1 MNKLASSS
9 FTLALMVIPL
19 ATILAI
25 EELPLTV
32 FAIGKYANRK
42 TDVVYNN
49 NLNINRKLMI
59 SRAEALEI
67 TVEGET
73 EDGYD
78 FIIIHDQ
85 NKNRVRRLSG
95 MINEKLVVKGDTIY
109 VNFVSDGR
117 TTKDGIVLKIASS
130 SLFSELKSRLTD
142 VTLSVLKEGTGAV
155 YKNLSH
161 QLERFK
167 QLQILAQTQPVDRI
181 AAQTITELLAV
192 AQAYR
197 QIAAQEETIMNLHQA
212 KLKQLDSLKT
222 ETLANLEQVKQEQNK
237 YYKLLSETQAQLH
250 KNQSN
255 VVDQQKEQLSIPV
268 YKRILAK
275 LIQQQDNWEA
285 LSRYQEQLT
294 LQLQDYSKAVSL
306 LLYFLRIN
314 ADLYEQTTTVAL
326 MQTAQIVELNEL
338 TDLSELQKIITRIS
352 SKEQDLK
359 TLLEKIQNI
368 NFETKE
374 TKTN

>member
-19 ATILAI
+19 ATAFAI
-25 EELPLTV
+25 EESPLTV

-42 TDVVYNN
+42 TDVAYNN

-95 MINEKLVVKGDTIY
+95 TINEKLVVKGDTIY

-117 TTKDGIVLKIASS
+117 TIKDGMVLKIASS

-212 KLKQLDSLKT
+212 KLKQMDSLKT

-237 YYKLLSETQAQLH
+237 YYKLLSETQAQLN
-250 KNQSN
+250 KNHSN
-255 VVDQQKEQLSIPV
+255 VVDQQKELLSIPV

-275 LIQQQDNWEA
+275 LIQQQENWEV

-326 MQTAQIVELNEL
+326 MQTAQVVELNEL

-359 TLLEKIQNI
+359 TLLEKIQHI

>member
-19 ATILAI
+19 ATAFAI
-25 EELPLTV
+25 EESPLTV

-42 TDVVYNN
+42 TDVAYNN

-95 MINEKLVVKGDTIY
+95 TINEKLVVKGDTIY

-117 TTKDGIVLKIASS
+117 TIKDGMVLKIASS

-142 VTLSVLKEGTGAV
+142 VTLSVLKEGTGTV
-155 YKNLSH
+155 YENLSR

-167 QLQILAQTQPVDRI
+167 QLQILAQTQPVERI

-212 KLKQLDSLKT
+212 KLKQMDSLKT

-237 YYKLLSETQAQLH
+237 YYKLLSETQAQLN
-250 KNQSN
+250 KNHSN
-255 VVDQQKEQLSIPV
+255 VVDQQKELLSIPV

-275 LIQQQDNWEA
+275 LIQQQENWEV

-326 MQTAQIVELNEL
+326 MQTAQVVELNEL

-359 TLLEKIQNI
+359 TLLEKIQHI

>member
-19 ATILAI
+19 ATTLAI

-95 MINEKLVVKGDTIY
+95 TINEKLVVKGDTIY

-237 YYKLLSETQAQLH
+237 YYKLLSETQAQLN
-250 KNQSN
+250 KNHAN

-338 TDLSELQKIITRIS
+338 TDLSELQKIITRVS